1 MTRGPARQQGMAVV
15 SALIVVAI
23 VAALTSGL
31 FLRQTSAIR
40 QVENEQA
47 RIQARWLL
55 LGGID
60 WARLILGENARR
72 EATVRRDQLWSTP
85 VLDTRIEGGDDDRAA
100 VFSGGIQDEQGKYNL
115 YNLAERGVVDETQ
128 LEVLA
133 RLLAALGLPD
143 TLAPQLAEH
152 VALTQSRAA
161 APQAPGA
168 AAPPG
173 AGGARAPQ
181 PRGIE
186 DLAALM
192 QVDQAGVRAMRRTM
206 TLLPAA
212 SLVNVNTA
220 EPEVIAALVPGLS
233 LAQARAVTGE
243 RDRGRWFN
251 DSGDFTNRLSTGD
264 PPLQVPPVA
273 TTSEWFLATGTVAY
287 QRARV
292 SMQAL
297 VSTAR
302 QRAPETVWIR
312 ETP

>member
-1 MTRGPARQQGMAVV
+1 MRRGRARQQGMAVV

-31 FLRQTSAIR
+31 FLRQASAIR

-60 WARLILGENARR
+60 WARLLLRENARQ

-85 VLDTRIEGGDDDRAA
+85 VLDTRIEGDESGRAA
-100 VFSGGIQDEQGKYNL
+100 VFSGGIHDEQGKYNL
-115 YNLAERGVVDETQ
+115 FNLARRGVVDQ
-128 LEVLA
+128 AQVEVMQ
-133 RLLAALGLPD
+133 RLLGMLGLPD
-143 TLAPQLAEH
+143 TLAPQLAEQ
-152 VALTQSRAA
+152 VALTQSRLPEEAQA
-161 APQAPGA
+161 APGSLDV
-168 AAPPG
+168 G
-173 AGGARAPQ
+173 SRAPQ
-181 PRGIE
+181 PRGID
-186 DLAALM
+186 DLAALLG
-192 QVDQAGVRAMRRTM
+192 VDAGGLQAMRRTM

-212 SLVNVNTA
+212 TLVNVNTA

-233 LAQARAVTGE
+233 LAQARSVLGE

-251 DSGDFTNRLSTGD
+251 DSGDFANRLAGGGE
-264 PPLQVPPVA
+264 PLQVPAVA
-273 TTSEWFLATGTVAY
+273 TTSEWFLANGTVAY

-297 VSTAR
+297 LGIAG
-302 QRAPETVWIR
+302 QRAPQTIWIK

>member
-1 MTRGPARQQGMAVV
+1 MKRPATRQQGMAVV

-40 QVENEQA
+40 QIENEQA

-60 WARLILGENARR
+60 WARLLLRDNARQ

-85 VLDTRIEGGDDDRAA
+85 VLDTRIEGDDSGPAA

-115 YNLAERGVVDETQ
+115 YNLAQRGVVDDTQ
-128 LEVLA
+128 VELLA
-133 RLLAALGLPD
+133 RLLGMLGLPD
-143 TLAPQLAEH
+143 TLAPQLVEQ
-152 VALTQSRAA
+152 VAMTQSRL
-161 APQAPGA
+161 PDGA
-168 AAPPG
+168 QPP
-173 AGGARAPQ
+173 AGEASAGARAPQ
-181 PRGIE
+181 PRGID
-186 DLAALM
+186 DLAALVG
-192 QVDQAGVRAMRRTM
+192 VDEAGLQAMRRTM

-251 DSGDFTNRLSTGD
+251 DSGDFANRLVTGGE
-264 PPLQVPPVA
+264 PLQVPSVA
-273 TTSEWFLATGTVAY
+273 TTSEWFLANGTVAY

-297 VSTAR
+297 VSIAG
-302 QRAPETVWIR
+302 QRAPETIWIK

>member
-1 MTRGPARQQGMAVV
+1 MNAATARQQGMAVV

-40 QVENEQA
+40 QIENEQA

-60 WARLILGENARR
+60 WARLLLRENARQ

-85 VLDTRIEGGDDDRAA
+85 VLDTRIEGDDSGRAA

-115 YNLAERGVVDETQ
+115 YNLAKRGIVDETQ
-128 LEVLA
+128 LEVLG
-133 RLLAALGLPD
+133 RLLSLLNLPD
-143 TLAPQLAEH
+143 ALAPRLAEQ
-152 VALTQSRAA
+152 VALTQGRLPAQA
-161 APQAPGA
+161 ETAPGA
-168 AAPPG
+168 ENTG
-173 AGGARAPQ
+173 AQAPQ
-181 PRGIE
+181 PRGID
-186 DLAALM
+186 DLAALVG
-192 QVDQAGVRAMRRTM
+192 VDAAGLQAMRRTM

-212 SLVNVNTA
+212 TLVNVNTA
-220 EPEVIAALVPGLS
+220 EPEVAAALVPGLS
-233 LAQARAVTGE
+233 LAQARAVMGE

-251 DSGDFTNRLSTGD
+251 DSGDFANRLATGGK
-264 PPLQVPPVA
+264 PLRVPAVA
-273 TTSEWFLATGTVAY
+273 TTSEWFLADGTVAY

-297 VSTAR
+297 LAVAG
-302 QRAPETVWIR
+302 QGAPETIWIK

>member
-1 MTRGPARQQGMAVV
+1 MTPRAPRQQGMAVV
-15 SALIVVAI
+15 CALIVVAI

-40 QVENEQA
+40 QIENEQA
-47 RIQARWLL
+47 RVQARWLL

-60 WARLILGENARR
+60 WARLLLRDNARQ

-85 VLDTRIEGGDDDRAA
+85 VLDTRIEGDDSGRAA

-115 YNLAERGVVDETQ
+115 YNLARRGVVDPSQ
-128 LEVLA
+128 VEVLA
-133 RLLAALGLPD
+133 RLLDLVGLPA
-143 TLAPQLAEH
+143 TLAPQLAAQ
-152 VALTQSRAA
+152 VALTQSRLPDA
-161 APQAPGA
+161 APASSASPQAGA
-168 AAPPG
+168 Q
-173 AGGARAPQ
+173 APQ
-181 PRGIE
+181 PRGID
-186 DLAALM
+186 DLAAQLG
-192 QVDQAGVRAMRRTM
+192 VDDASRQTMRHTM

-212 SLVNVNTA
+212 TLVNVNTA
-220 EPEVIAALVPGLS
+220 EPEVIAALVPELS
-233 LAQARAVTGE
+233 LAQARSAMGE

-251 DSGDFTNRLSTGD
+251 DSGDFANRLAAGGK
-264 PPLQVPPVA
+264 PLQVPAVA
-273 TTSEWFLATGTVAY
+273 TTSEWFLADGTVAY

-297 VSTAR
+297 LAISG

>member
-1 MTRGPARQQGMAVV
+1 MAVV

-85 VLDTRIEGGDDDRAA
+85 VLDTRIEGGDDERAA
-100 VFSGGIQDEQGKYNL
+100 VFSGSIQDEQGKYNL

-128 LEVLA
+128 LDVLA

-143 TLAPQLAEH
+143 TLAPRLAEH
-152 VALTQSRAA
+152 VALTQGRAPA
-161 APQAPGA
+161 APQAPGETPA
-168 AAPPG
+168 TS

-186 DLAALM
+186 DLAALL
-192 QVDQAGVRAMRRTM
+192 QVDQAGARAMRRTM

-264 PPLQVPPVA
+264 PPLQVPPVT

>member
-1 MTRGPARQQGMAVV
+1 MTARAARQQGMAVV

-40 QVENEQA
+40 QIENEQA
-47 RIQARWLL
+47 RVQARWLL

-60 WARLILGENARR
+60 WARLLLLDNARQ

-85 VLDTRIEGGDDDRAA
+85 VLDTRVEGDDSGRAA

-115 YNLAERGVVDETQ
+115 YNLAGRGMVDPTQ
-128 LEVLA
+128 VEVLA
-133 RLLAALGLPD
+133 RLLDMLGLPA
-143 TLAPQLAEH
+143 TLAPRLGAQ
-152 VALTQSRAA
+152 VALTQERLPDDGA
-161 APQAPGA
+161 QASPADTRG
-168 AAPPG
+168 G
-173 AGGARAPQ
+173 AGAPQ
-181 PRGIE
+181 PRGIG
-186 DLAALM
+186 DLAAQLGMDAASRQAM
-192 QVDQAGVRAMRRTM
+192 QRTM

-212 SLVNVNTA
+212 TKVNVNTA

-233 LAQARAVTGE
+233 LAQARAVVGE

-251 DSGDFTNRLSTGD
+251 DSGDFANRLAAGGK
-264 PPLQVPPVA
+264 PLQIPAVA
-273 TTSEWFLATGTVAY
+273 TTSEWFLADGTVAY

-297 VSTAR
+297 LAIPG
-302 QRAPETVWIR
+302 QRPPETVWIR

>member
-1 MTRGPARQQGMAVV
+1 MNAAAARQRGMAVV

-60 WARLILGENARR
+60 WARLLLRENARQ

-85 VLDTRIEGGDDDRAA
+85 VLDTRIESDDSGRAA

-115 YNLAERGVVDETQ
+115 YNLAKRGIVDETQ
-128 LEVLA
+128 LEVLG
-133 RLLAALGLPD
+133 RLLSLLNLPD
-143 TLAPQLAEH
+143 ALAPRLAEQ
-152 VALTQSRAA
+152 VALTQGRLP
-161 APQAPGA
+161 APAEAAPGA
-168 AAPPG
+168 ENTG
-173 AGGARAPQ
+173 AQAPQ
-181 PRGIE
+181 PRGID
-186 DLAALM
+186 DLAALVG
-192 QVDQAGVRAMRRTM
+192 VDAAGLQAMRRTM

-212 SLVNVNTA
+212 TLVNVNTA
-220 EPEVIAALVPGLS
+220 EPEVAAALVPGLS
-233 LAQARAVTGE
+233 LAQARAVMGE

-251 DSGDFTNRLSTGD
+251 DSGDFANRLATGGK
-264 PPLQVPPVA
+264 PLQVPAVA
-273 TTSEWFLATGTVAY
+273 TTSEWFLADGTVAY

-292 SMQAL
+292 TMQAL
-297 VSTAR
+297 LAVAG
-302 QRAPETVWIR
+302 QGAPETIWIK